1 MNSLASGKDNNQV
14 YFSSY
19 QWKKRLLILFAPAED
34 DPIYRSFEE
43 QLQKRIQEI
52 RDRDLLTFHVL
63 ESGEGRLDDLPLNE
77 GQVLSLSRR
86 FSIKIGQLKLILI
99 GKDGKVKFRRESP
112 IELLDI
118 FSVINAMPM
127 SHSAIQEK

>member
-34 DPIYRSFEE
+34 DPIYKSFEE

-52 RDRDLLTFHVL
+52 RDRDLLTFHVF

-86 FSIKIGQLKLILI
+86 FQL
-99 GKDGKVKFRRESP
+99 R
-112 IELLDI
+112 LD
-118 FSVINAMPM
+118 N
-127 SHSAIQEK
+127 